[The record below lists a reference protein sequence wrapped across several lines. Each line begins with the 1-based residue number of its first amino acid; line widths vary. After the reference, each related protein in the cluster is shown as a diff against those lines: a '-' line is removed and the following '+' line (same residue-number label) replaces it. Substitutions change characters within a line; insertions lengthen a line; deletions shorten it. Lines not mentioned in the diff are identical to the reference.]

1 MVLYP
6 LMKKPIISSLKNFN
20 QNTFSSLKIRNYRLY
35 FLGQSVSLSGTWMQT
50 IGQAWLV
57 LKLTN
62 SGTALGFVTAL
73 QFLPVLIFGA
83 MGGVIADRLPK
94 RKILYFTQTTAALL
108 AFTLGILVVTGA
120 VKLWMIYILASMLG
134 LVNAIDNPTRRTFV
148 MEMVG
153 SKQLSNAVTLFSTAF
168 NLSRIA
174 GPAIA
179 GAVIAA
185 FGLAPCFFVNAASY
199 IAVLI
204 SLFLMHAIEL
214 HQVEPVKRAK
224 GQLREGFRY
233 VNSMPIL
240 KYLLIMVAIV
250 GTLTF
255 EFQVNLPLLAKYT
268 FGTEADGYALLNT
281 SMGIGA
287 VIGGILIAGR
297 KRIKPIDL
305 IYTSFIFGITI
316 ILTAVTPTIHLAIF
330 MMIIVGIF
338 LIQFTSYGETML
350 QLESAPNMRSR
361 VMSLWSIAFL
371 GSTPIGGLIIG
382 WIGEYASPRWGL
394 TVSGAAAVA
403 AGVFGLIKIKNIKLK
418 SLEPELA
425 EPIPVEDT
433 KGA

>member
-1 MVLYP
+1 
-6 LMKKPIISSLKNFN
+6 MKDRISSSLKKFN
-20 QNTFSSLKIRNYRLY
+20 RNTFSSLKIRNYRLY
-35 FLGQSVSLSGTWMQT
+35 FLGQSISLSGTWMQT

-62 SGTALGFVTAL
+62 SGTALGLVTAL

-94 RKILYFTQTTAALL
+94 RKILYFTQASSGLL
-108 AFTLGILVVTGA
+108 ALILGFLVA
-120 VKLWMIYILASMLG
+120 SNSIKLWMLYILAWMLG
-134 LVNAIDNPTRRTFV
+134 LINAVDNPTRRTFV

-168 NLSRIA
+168 NLSRIV

-179 GAVIAA
+179 GGIIAA
-185 FGLAPCFFVNAASY
+185 FGLAPCFFINAVSY

-204 SLFLMHAIEL
+204 SLFMMDSKEL
-214 HQVEPVKRAK
+214 HPVPPVKRAK
-224 GQLREGFRY
+224 GQLREG
-233 VNSMPIL
+233 L
-240 KYLLIMVAIV
+240 KYVRNVPLLKNLLVMVTIV

-255 EFQVNLPLLAKYT
+255 EFQVNLPIFAKYT
-268 FGTEADGYALLNT
+268 FQTNADGYALLNT
-281 SMGIGA
+281 GMGIGA

-297 KRIKPIDL
+297 KNIIPKNL
-305 IYTSFIFGITI
+305 IYTSFIFGCTI
-316 ILTAVTPTIHLAIF
+316 IMTALTPTIHIAIF

-394 TVSGAAAVA
+394 IVSGLAAIA
-403 AGVFGLIKIKNIKLK
+403 AGIYGFVKIRDIKLR
-418 SLEPELA
+418 SAQPELL
-425 EPIPVEDT
+425 EPIPVEDN

>member
-1 MVLYP
+1 MENR
-6 LMKKPIISSLKNFN
+6 ISSSLKKFN

-35 FLGQSVSLSGTWMQT
+35 FLGQSISLSGTWMQT

-62 SGTALGFVTAL
+62 SGTALGLVTAL
-73 QFLPVLIFGA
+73 QFLPVLVFGA
-83 MGGVIADRLPK
+83 MGGVIADRLSK

-108 AFTLGILVVTGA
+108 AFILGFLVASGA
-120 VKLWMIYILASMLG
+120 VRLWMIYILASLLG
-134 LVNAIDNPTRRTFV
+134 FVNAIDNPTRRTFV

-153 SKQLSNAVTLFSTAF
+153 SRQLSNAVTLFSTAF
-168 NLSRIA
+168 NLSRIV

-179 GAVIAA
+179 GVVIAA
-185 FGLAPCFFVNAASY
+185 FGLAPCFFINAASY

-204 SLFLMHAIEL
+204 SLFLMRSSEL
-214 HQVEPVKRAK
+214 HIVEPVKRAK
-224 GQLREGFRY
+224 GQLREG
-233 VNSMPIL
+233 L
-240 KYLLIMVAIV
+240 KYVRNTPLLKNLLIMVAIV

-255 EFQVNLPLLAKYT
+255 EFQVNLPLFAKYT
-268 FGTEADGYALLNT
+268 FNTNADGYALLNT
-281 SMGIGA
+281 AMGIGA

-297 KRIKPIDL
+297 KRIKPGDL
-305 IYTSFIFGITI
+305 IYTSFIFGLTI
-316 ILTAVTPTIHLAIF
+316 ILTAVTPTIHFAIF

-350 QLESAPNMRSR
+350 QLQSSPNMRSR

-371 GSTPIGGLIIG
+371 GSTPIGGVIIG

-403 AGVFGLIKIKNIKLK
+403 AGIFGFIKIKNIKLR
-418 SLEPELA
+418 SVEEELV
-425 EPIPVEDT
+425 EPIPVEDN
-433 KGA
+433 KGV

>member
-1 MVLYP
+1 
-6 LMKKPIISSLKNFN
+6 MKKLISFSFRKFN

-35 FLGQSVSLSGTWMQT
+35 FLGQSISLSGTWMQT

-57 LKLTN
+57 LKLTG
-62 SGTALGFVTAL
+62 SGTALGLVTAL

-94 RKILYFTQTTAALL
+94 RKILYFTQTTAAFL
-108 AFTLGILVVTGA
+108 ALILGVLVA
-120 VKLWMIYILASMLG
+120 VEAIQLWMIYILAPMLG
-134 LVNAIDNPTRRTFV
+134 LVNSIDNPTRRTFV

-168 NLSRIA
+168 NLSRII

-185 FGLAPCFFVNAASY
+185 FGLAPCFFINSGSY
-199 IAVLI
+199 LAVLL
-204 SLFLMHAIEL
+204 SLFLMHENEL
-214 HQVEPVKRAK
+214 HQVDRVKRAK
-224 GQLREGFRY
+224 GQLREGLRY
-233 VNSMPIL
+233 VSSTPIL

-255 EFQVNLPLLAKYT
+255 EFQVNLPLLAKFT
-268 FGTEADGYALLNT
+268 FGTGADGYALLNT
-281 SMGIGA
+281 AMGIGA
-287 VIGGILIAGR
+287 VTGGLLIAGR
-297 KRIKPIDL
+297 KRIKPINL
-305 IYTSFIFGITI
+305 IYTSIIFGITI
-316 ILTAVTPTIHLAIF
+316 ILTAVTPTIHFAIF
-330 MMIIVGIF
+330 MMIIVGVF

-371 GSTPIGGLIIG
+371 GSTPIGGLVIG

-403 AGVFGLIKIKNIKLK
+403 AGVFGFLKIKNIKLK
-418 SLEPELA
+418 SQEPELA
-425 EPIPVEDT
+425 APIPVEDN
-433 KGA
+433 KGV

>member
-1 MVLYP
+1 
-6 LMKKPIISSLKNFN
+6 MKKLILSFFKDFN

-35 FLGQSVSLSGTWMQT
+35 FMGQSISLSGTWMQT

-57 LKLTN
+57 LKLTG
-62 SGTALGFVTAL
+62 SGTALGLVTAL

-94 RKILYFTQTTAALL
+94 RKILYFTQSTAALL
-108 AFTLGILVVTGA
+108 ALILGLLVVTDTIQ
-120 VKLWMIYILASMLG
+120 LWMIYILAPMLG
-134 LVNAIDNPTRRTFV
+134 LVNSIDNPTRRTFV

-153 SKQLSNAVTLFSTAF
+153 SKQLSNAITLFSTAF
-168 NLSRIA
+168 NLSRIV
-174 GPAIA
+174 GPAVA

-185 FGLAPCFFVNAASY
+185 FGLAPCFFVNSASY
-199 IAVLI
+199 AAVLVAL
-204 SLFLMHAIEL
+204 SLMHTDEL
-214 HQVEPVKRAK
+214 HQVDPVKRAK
-224 GQLREGFRY
+224 GQLREGLRY
-233 VNSMPIL
+233 VSNTPIL

-255 EFQVNLPLLAKYT
+255 EFQVNLPLLAKFT
-268 FGTEADGYALLNT
+268 FGTGADGYALLNT
-281 SMGIGA
+281 AMGIGA
-287 VIGGILIAGR
+287 VTGGILIAGR
-297 KRIKPIDL
+297 KRIKPSSL
-305 IYTSFIFGITI
+305 IYTSVIFGITI
-316 ILTAVTPTIHLAIF
+316 ILTAVTPTIHFAIF

-350 QLESAPNMRSR
+350 QLESDPNMRSR

-394 TVSGAAAVA
+394 TVSGAAAIT
-403 AGVFGLIKIKNIKLK
+403 AGVFGFIKIKNIKLK

>member
-1 MVLYP
+1 
-6 LMKKPIISSLKNFN
+6 MKNRVSSTLKKFN

-35 FLGQSVSLSGTWMQT
+35 FWGQSISLSGTWMQT

-62 SGTALGFVTAL
+62 SGTALGLVTAL

-83 MGGVIADRLPK
+83 MGGVLADRLSK
-94 RKILYFTQTTAALL
+94 RKILYFTQATAALL
-108 AFTLGILVVTGA
+108 AFILGFLVVSGTI
-120 VKLWMIYILASMLG
+120 KLWMLYILAWMLG
-134 LVNAIDNPTRRTFV
+134 MVNAIDNPTRRTFV

-168 NLSRIA
+168 NLSRIV

-185 FGLAPCFFVNAASY
+185 FGLAPCFFINAVSY
-199 IAVLI
+199 IAVLV
-204 SLFLMHAIEL
+204 SLFLMSSEEL
-214 HQVEPVKRAK
+214 HPVEPVKRVK
-224 GQLREGFRY
+224 GQLREGLKY
-233 VNSMPIL
+233 VNNMPLL
-240 KYLLIMVAIV
+240 KNLLVMITIV

-255 EFQVNLPLLAKYT
+255 EFQVNLPIFAKYT
-268 FGTEADGYALLNT
+268 FKTNADGYALLNT
-281 SMGIGA
+281 AMGIGA

-297 KRIKPIDL
+297 KRIKPKDL
-305 IYTSFIFGITI
+305 ILTSFIFGITI
-316 ILTAVTPTIHLAIF
+316 ILTAITPTIHFAIL
-330 MMIIVGIF
+330 MIIIVGIF

-382 WIGEYASPRWGL
+382 WIGEHASPRCGL
-394 TVSGAAAVA
+394 TVSGLASVVA
-403 AGVFGLIKIKNIKLK
+403 GAYGFAKIRKIKLK
-418 SLEPELA
+418 TLEPELK
-425 EPIPVEDT
+425 EPIPVEDN

>member
-1 MVLYP
+1 
-6 LMKKPIISSLKNFN
+6 MKSRISSSLKKFN
-20 QNTFSSLKIRNYRLY
+20 QNTFSSLKIRNFRLY
-35 FLGQSVSLSGTWMQT
+35 FIGQGVSLSGTWMQT

-57 LKLTN
+57 LKITD

-83 MGGVIADRLPK
+83 MAGVIADRLQK

-108 AFTLGILVVTGA
+108 ALTLGILVATSA
-120 VKLWMIYILASMLG
+120 IKLWMIYILATLLG

-153 SKQLSNAVTLFSTAF
+153 SKHLGNAVTLFSTAF
-168 NLSRIA
+168 NLSRII

-179 GAVIAA
+179 GVVIATL
-185 FGLAPCFFVNAASY
+185 GLAPCFFINSASY

-204 SLFLMHAIEL
+204 SLFLMHADEF
-214 HQVEPVKRAK
+214 HQVDPVKRAK
-224 GQLREGFRY
+224 GQLREGLRY
-233 VNSMPIL
+233 VKNMPLL
-240 KYLLIMVAIV
+240 KNLLIMVAIV

-255 EFQVNLPLLAKYT
+255 EFQVNLPIFAKYT
-268 FGTEADGYALLNT
+268 FKTGADGYALLNT
-281 SMGIGA
+281 AMGIGA

-297 KRIKPIDL
+297 KRLKTSNL

-316 ILTAVTPTIHLAIF
+316 ILTAVMPTIHFAIF
-330 MMIIVGIF
+330 MMIIVGVF

-394 TVSGAAAVA
+394 TVSGLAAVA
-403 AGVFGLIKIKNIKLK
+403 AGAYGLMKIKNIKLS

-425 EPIPVEDT
+425 SPIPVEDN
-433 KGA
+433 KGV